1 MVGAGWARVFD
12 SGWLLL
18 CAFAYLGLLFLVAW
32 AGDRWPLY
40 PTHRWL
46 RPHVYGLALAVY
58 CTSWTYYGAV
68 GSAASV
74 GLPYL
79 AIFLGPILLYV
90 AFGGMVRRVVAITHE
105 RKITSIADFI
115 ASRYGKSQRL
125 AALVTVMALVA
136 AVPYIALQF
145 RAVSMS
151 LEAMTGAATIGSG
164 PWLADGA
171 LYVALLLALFA
182 ILFGTRDIDAS
193 EHHHGLMLAIALESM
208 VKLVG
213 FMAAGFFAWQLLGAT
228 PAEVPRP
235 RLPIN
240 GDDALTAMFLS
251 QVLLAFLA
259 ALVLPRQFQVGAVE
273 CADVGDVRAARVA
286 FPLYLAVFT
295 LLALPIASAGL
306 ALAPADVHPDRYLLW
321 LPIAHGAEALALLV
335 FLGGFSAATGMV
347 IVESVALATMV
358 SNELVIPA
366 LARFRRLGRGA
377 DLNRMVLWVRRATIL
392 LLLLVA
398 FAYYRISVGFPSL
411 ASVGLVA
418 FVAVAQFAP
427 PLIAGLYSRGVTAQ
441 AATLGLAAG
450 FAVWIYTLFLPT
462 LATLPVIA
470 DWIVQGPAGIAWL
483 RPHAL
488 FGIDQFDTITHGTLW
503 SLAANVGVM
512 WLAAAWRRPSVDE
525 RLRARAFLE
534 PASPVAQGDARLTGR
549 ASVADLADLAARIVG
564 QAAVQ
569 RVLDD
574 YATHTGRP
582 VPPQALAERGLVQ
595 RIERELAGA
604 IGAASARMVLTGA
617 LRGTGMEIDEVA
629 LLLDEASQELRF
641 SRGLLGVTFEN
652 ISHGISVVDRDLR
665 LIAWNRRY
673 AELFGYPGDLL
684 EVGRPIEELLRFN
697 AARGLLG
704 DGDAEAQVAA
714 RLARLR
720 GGAPYRFLR
729 ERPDRRV
736 IETEGRPLPGGG
748 YVTMFSDVTE
758 YKRVERELREAGE
771 RLEARVA
778 ERTEALSQALE
789 AKALAQ
795 REAET
800 ANLEKTR
807 ILAAASHDL
816 LQPLNAARLFSSAL
830 RDEAQRDPQLAALAE
845 RVDSSLRAAEE
856 LIDGLLDLSRLDSG
870 RMRAEVSVFRG
881 DELIGALREQFTSL
895 ATARGLDLRVRCPP
909 CVLRSDRRLLRRI
922 LQNLLSNALRYTA
935 RGGVLIAA
943 RRRGDSWRISVTD
956 TGPGIAESQ
965 QAVIFGEFRRLDRA
979 SPWGEQGIG
988 LGLSICDR
996 MARLLGHPLTLASR
1010 IGRGSSFS
1018 VDVPLEP
1025 LHAVPATSAPAS
1037 GGVVAVASRVEGL
1050 RVLCVD
1056 NDLSI
1061 LDGMQALLTRWGITV
1076 STAADP
1082 ATARQAL
1089 VDGQFDVL
1097 LADHQLDADI
1107 DGLALVV
1114 EILASRPSLRAVLV
1128 TGDHSEALASAAAA
1142 RAIPILRKP
1151 VKPAALRAL
1160 LESFQAAA
1168 PRAGGS

>member
-1 MVGAGWARVFD
+1 VFD
-12 SGWLLL
+12 SGLLL
-18 CAFAYLGLLFLVAW
+18 LLSFAYLAILFLVAW
-32 AGDRWPLY
+32 AGDRRPLY
-40 PTHRWL
+40 PTHGWL

-79 AIFLGPILLYV
+79 AIYLGPILLYV

-151 LEAMTGAATIGSG
+151 LEVMTGAATIGSG

-182 ILFGTRDIDAS
+182 ILFGTRAIDAT
-193 EHHHGLMLAIALESM
+193 EHHHGLMLAIALESL
-208 VKLVG
+208 VKLVAFVAIG
-213 FMAAGFFAWQLLGAT
+213 LYAWRLLDGAPPVD
-228 PAEVPRP
+228 PAPRP
-235 RLPIN
+235 PLD
-240 GDDALTAMFLS
+240 GGDALTAMFLS

-273 CADVGDVRAARVA
+273 CEDVRDVRTARVV
-286 FPLYLAVFT
+286 FPLYLAVFS

-306 ALAPADVHPDRYLLW
+306 ALAPGDVHPDRYLLW
-321 LPIAHGAEALALLV
+321 LPLAHGAEALALLV

-366 LARFRRLGRGA
+366 LARFRRIGQGA
-377 DLNRMVLWVRRATIL
+377 DLSRLVLWVRRAAIL
-392 LLLLVA
+392 LLLLAA
-398 FAYYRISVGFPSL
+398 FAYYRVSAGFPSL

-441 AATLGLAAG
+441 AATAGLLAG

-462 LATLPVIA
+462 LATIPFIA
-470 DWIVQGPAGIAWL
+470 EWIVQGPAGIAWL

-488 FGIDQFDTITHGTLW
+488 FGIDQFDTITHGTIW
-503 SLAANVGVM
+503 SLAANGVVM
-512 WLAAAWRRPSVDE
+512 WLASARRRPSVEE

-534 PASPVAQGDARLTGR
+534 PALPIAASDARLADR

-564 QAAVQ
+564 GAAVQ
-569 RVLDD
+569 RALDD
-574 YATHTGRP
+574 YAAQTGRP
-582 VPPQALAERGLVQ
+582 VAREALAERGLVQ
-595 RIERELAGA
+595 RVERLLAGA
-604 IGAASARMVLTGA
+604 IGAASARMMLVGA

-629 LLLDEASQELRF
+629 VLLDEASQELRF

-652 ISHGISVVDRDLR
+652 ISHGISVVDRELR
-665 LIAWNRRY
+665 LVAWNRRY
-673 AELFGYPGDLL
+673 AELFDYPPELL
-684 EVGRPIEELLRFN
+684 EVGRPIEALLRHN

-704 DGDAEAQVAA
+704 EGDVEALVNA
-714 RLARLR
+714 RLDRLR
-720 GGAPYRFLR
+720 NAMPYRFVR
-729 ERPDRRV
+729 ERPDGRL

-758 YKRVERELREAGE
+758 YKRAERELREAGE

-778 ERTEALSQALE
+778 ERTRELSQALLE
-789 AKALAQ
+789 KERAQ
-795 REAET
+795 REAEA

-807 ILAAASHDL
+807 ILAAAGHDL

-830 RDEAQRDPQLAALAE
+830 RDEARRDPELAALAE

-856 LIDGLLDLSRLDSG
+856 LIDGLLDLSRLDAG
-870 RMRAEVSVFRG
+870 RMRPEISAFRG
-881 DELIGALREQFTSL
+881 DELVESLSAQFAPL
-895 ATARGLDLRVRCPP
+895 AATRGLDFRTRCPP
-909 CVLRSDRRLLRRI
+909 CAFRSDRRLLRRI
-922 LQNLLSNALRYTA
+922 LQNLLGNALRYTA
-935 RGGVLIAA
+935 RGGVLIAVQ
-943 RRRGDSWRISVTD
+943 RRGERWRISVVD
-956 TGPGIAESQ
+956 TGPGISETQQ
-965 QAVIFGEFRRLDRA
+965 QAIFGEFRRLDRA
-979 SPWGEQGIG
+979 SPWGEQGLG
-988 LGLSICDR
+988 LGLSICER
-996 MARLLGHPLTLASR
+996 MARLLGHPLALASR
-1010 IGRGSSFS
+1010 IGRGSRFS
-1018 VDVPLEP
+1018 IDVPAEP
-1025 LHAVPATSAPAS
+1025 LAGAPAAS
-1037 GGVVAVASRVEGL
+1037 AVAEVVPSSASKVRGL
-1050 RVLCVD
+1050 RALCID

-1061 LDGMQALLTRWGITV
+1061 LYGMQALLARWGVDVRI
-1076 STAADP
+1076 AAEPDV
-1082 ATARQAL
+1082 ARAQVASG
-1089 VDGQFDVL
+1089 DFDVV
-1097 LADHQLDADI
+1097 LADHQLDAEV
-1107 DGLALVV
+1107 DGLTLLDEFAGSHP
-1114 EILASRPSLRAVLV
+1114 AMRRVLV
-1128 TGDHSEALASAAAA
+1128 TGDTSETLAAAA
-1142 RAIPILRKP
+1142 ASRGIPMLRKP

-1160 LESFQAAA
+1160 LESFAAAA
-1168 PRAGGS
+1168 PGSPPGGA

>member
-1 MVGAGWARVFD
+1 MFD
-12 SGWLLL
+12 SGLLL
-18 CAFAYLGLLFLVAW
+18 LLSFAYLGILFVVAW
-32 AGDRWPLY
+32 AGDRRPLY
-40 PTHRWL
+40 PNHGWL
-46 RPHVYGLALAVY
+46 RPHIYGLALAVY

-79 AIFLGPILLYV
+79 AIYLGPILLYV
-90 AFGGMVRRVVAITHE
+90 AFGGMLRRVVAITHE

-182 ILFGTRDIDAS
+182 ILFGTRAIDAT
-193 EHHHGLMLAIALESM
+193 EHHHGLMLAIALESL
-208 VKLVG
+208 VKLVAFVAIG
-213 FMAAGFFAWQLLGAT
+213 LYAWRLLDGT
-228 PAEVPRP
+228 PIEDPVPRP
-235 RLPIN
+235 PLD
-240 GDDALTAMFLS
+240 GGDALTAMFLS

-273 CADVGDVRAARVA
+273 CEDVRDVRTARVA
-286 FPLYLAVFT
+286 FPLYLAVFS

-321 LPIAHGAEALALLV
+321 LPVAHGAETLALLV

-366 LARFRRLGRGA
+366 FARSRRIGQGA
-377 DLNRMVLWVRRATIL
+377 DLSRLVLWVRRVAIL
-392 LLLLVA
+392 LLLLAA
-398 FAYYRISVGFPSL
+398 FAYYRVSAGFPSL

-441 AATLGLAAG
+441 AATAGLIAG
-450 FAVWIYTLFLPT
+450 FAVWVYTLFLPT
-462 LATLPVIA
+462 LSTIPAIA
-470 DWIVQGPAGIAWL
+470 DWIVHGPGGVAWL

-488 FGIDQFDTITHGTLW
+488 FGIDQFDTITHGTIW
-503 SLAANVGVM
+503 SLAANGIVM
-512 WLAAAWRRPSVDE
+512 WLASVRRRPSVEE

-534 PASPVAQGDARLTGR
+534 PALPLAATDARLAGR

-564 QAAVQ
+564 EAAV
-569 RVLDD
+569 RRTLEE
-574 YATHTGRP
+574 YAEQTGRP
-582 VPPQALAERGLVQ
+582 VPRDALAERGLVQ
-595 RIERELAGA
+595 RVERLLAGA
-604 IGAASARMVLTGA
+604 IGAASARMMLTGA

-629 LLLDEASQELRF
+629 VLLDEASQELRF

-652 ISHGISVVDRDLR
+652 IGHGISVVDRDLR
-665 LIAWNRRY
+665 LVAWNRRY
-673 AELFGYPGDLL
+673 AEFFGYPPELL
-684 EVGRPIEELLRFN
+684 EVGRPIEDLLRFN
-697 AARGLLG
+697 AERGLLG
-704 DGDAEAQVAA
+704 DGDIEAQIGA
-714 RLARLR
+714 RLERLR
-720 GGAPYRFLR
+720 GGEPYRFVR
-729 ERPDRRV
+729 ERPDGRV

-758 YKRVERELREAGE
+758 YKRVERALREAGE

-789 AKALAQ
+789 AKARAQ
-795 REAET
+795 REAEA

-807 ILAAASHDL
+807 ILAAAGHDL

-830 RDEAQRDPQLAALAE
+830 RDEARRDPELAALAE

-856 LIDGLLDLSRLDSG
+856 LIDGLLDLSRLDAG
-870 RMRAEVSVFRG
+870 RMRPELSVFRG
-881 DELIGALREQFTSL
+881 DELVGALAAQFAPL
-895 ATARGLDLRVRCPP
+895 AATRGLDFRTRCPP
-909 CVLRSDRRLLRRI
+909 CAFHSDRRLLRRI
-922 LQNLLSNALRYTA
+922 LQNLLGNALRYTA
-935 RGGVLIAA
+935 RGGVLLAV
-943 RRRGDSWRISVTD
+943 RRRGDRWRISVID
-956 TGPGIAESQ
+956 TGPGISEAQ
-965 QAVIFGEFRRLDRA
+965 QEAIFGEFRRLDRA
-979 SPWGEQGIG
+979 SPWGEQGLG

-996 MARLLGHPLTLASR
+996 MARLLGHPLSLSSR

-1018 VDVPLEP
+1018 IDVPAAALAASPVATTSEP
-1025 LHAVPATSAPAS
+1025 APMPAS
-1037 GGVVAVASRVEGL
+1037 KVHGL
-1050 RVLCVD
+1050 RVLCID
-1056 NDLSI
+1056 NDLAI
-1061 LDGMQALLTRWGITV
+1061 LDGMQALLARWGIEV
-1076 STAADP
+1076 RLAAEP
-1082 ATARQAL
+1082 EVARAQVAS
-1089 VDGQFDVL
+1089 GGFDVV
-1097 LADHQLDADI
+1097 LADHQLDAEV
-1107 DGLALVV
+1107 DGLALLD
-1114 EILASRPSLRAVLV
+1114 EFARSHPALKRVLV
-1128 TGDHSEALASAAAA
+1128 TGDTSESLASAAAE
-1142 RAIPILRKP
+1142 RGIPMLRKP
-1151 VKPAALRAL
+1151 LKPAALRAL
-1160 LESFQAAA
+1160 LESFANAAA
-1168 PRAGGS
+1168 EAPPGA